1 MPIVPFFEGFVNEYS
16 IISIWKCIYLTEVS
30 ERRGVQMFF
39 DGLQLLDIGRMAAEG
54 AAALNDLLFHKLGGI
69 PFIPVR

>member
-1 MPIVPFFEGFVNEYS
+1 MPIVPFFEGFVNEYP

-39 DGLQLLDIGRMAAEG
+39 DGLQLLDIGLWKKE
-54 AAALNDLLFHKLGGI
+54 N
-69 PFIPVR
+69 VQ